1 MAVLCCAVAVLCCGC
16 DVLCYGC
23 AVAVLIDLPSLTL
36 NSPQIC
42 TDNATCSA
50 VDTATS
56 GRVILSGFNLFAT
69 LRQHLRHLRF
79 PQQYCW
85 CLKSSGMWLCLYY
98 LVLKMKT
105 FWTFEI
111 SNTPVPVTWR
121 HLAENL
127 TVQDKRP
134 FGFNVWRRFVNNS
147 YQLFW
152 GCYGRFGK
160 KLLLV

>member
-1 MAVLCCAVAVLCCGC
+1 MAVLCCAMAVLCCAVAVLCCAMAVLCCAVAVLCCGC
-16 DVLCYGC
+16 AVLCYGC

-79 PQQYCW
+79 PQQYC
-85 CLKSSGMWLCLYY
+85 
-98 LVLKMKT
+98 
-105 FWTFEI
+105 
-111 SNTPVPVTWR
+111 
-121 HLAENL
+121 
-127 TVQDKRP
+127 
-134 FGFNVWRRFVNNS
+134 
-147 YQLFW
+147 
-152 GCYGRFGK
+152 
-160 KLLLV
+160 